1 MHYSGGAIPDWD
13 IDMAVLMQNLWT
25 EFLSS
30 EHRDLVTNKVRETAV
45 TAAFWP
51 FLKPLC
57 EEGMVVTCDY
67 DQMFDGAKVD
77 AKKKTFYAG
86 KTREIIPDI
95 LIHRVGK
102 TDISDNLLV
111 IEMKKISNK
120 AWRKD
125 FLKLEAMTSAPFPP
139 RKFQYRFG
147 VSLRYEPSGAFVAVL
162 FQGGK
167 QRSLQCPSFLCL

>member
-1 MHYSGGAIPDWD
+1 MHYKGEIPDWD
-13 IDMAVLMQNLWT
+13 TDIAVSLQKHWT
-25 EFLSS
+25 DFLSS
-30 EHRDLVTNKVRETAV
+30 EHCGLVTNKVRETAV

-51 FLKPLC
+51 FLRPLC

-67 DQMFDGAKVD
+67 DQMFDGARVD
-77 AKKKTFYAG
+77 RKKKAFYDG

-111 IEMKKISNK
+111 IEMKKITNR
-120 AWRKD
+120 AWKKD
-125 FLKLEAMTSAPFPP
+125 FLKLEAMTSAPHAP

-147 VSLRYEPSGAFVAVL
+147 LSLRYEPSGTFEAVL

-167 QRSLQCPSFLCL
+167 EHRLQCPSFLLA